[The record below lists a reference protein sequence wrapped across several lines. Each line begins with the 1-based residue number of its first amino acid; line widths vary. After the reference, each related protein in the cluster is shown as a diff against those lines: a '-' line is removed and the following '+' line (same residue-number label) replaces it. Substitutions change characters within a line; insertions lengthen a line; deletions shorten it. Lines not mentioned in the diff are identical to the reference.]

1 MNHSLRIPQLVRY
14 SLVGVGN
21 TITDFAIF
29 AVAWGVL
36 CFPPTVANVIAFAI
50 AVTQG
55 FYLNATWTFQ
65 NSGSEISA
73 KAYFKYVAVNLGC
86 LLISTLTIF
95 FFSQMIGPMLA
106 KLSSVFLVLG
116 WGYLMSK
123 QFVFGRNEANK
134 FVASTDN
141 GT

>member
-14 SLVGVGN
+14 SLVGVGS

-36 CFPPTVANVIAFAI
+36 CCPPTVANVLAFMF

-55 FYLNATWTFQ
+55 FYLNATWTFHS
-65 NSGSEISA
+65 SGSEISA
-73 KAYFKYVAVNLGC
+73 KSYFKYVAVNLGC

-95 FFSQMIGPMLA
+95 FFSEMIGPMLA
-106 KLSSVFLVLG
+106 KLSSTVLVLA
-116 WGYLMSK
+116 WGFCLSK
-123 QFVFGRNEANK
+123 RIVFNGRR
-134 FVASTDN
+134 
-141 GT
+141 